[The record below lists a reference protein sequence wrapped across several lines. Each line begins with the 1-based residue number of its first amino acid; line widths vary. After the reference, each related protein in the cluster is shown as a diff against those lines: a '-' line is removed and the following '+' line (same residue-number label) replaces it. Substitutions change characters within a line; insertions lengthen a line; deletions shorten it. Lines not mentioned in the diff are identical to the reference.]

1 MYKISIIGDLHTVNA
16 WRLAGV
22 SGVVCDR
29 AAAPAALEEII
40 RAGDA
45 GIVVITQALAE
56 DLQERIA
63 ALNLS
68 GTSPVIIEVPGIDD
82 PLVLRR
88 SVVDYI
94 AEALGISL

>member
-1 MYKISIIGDLHTVNA
+1 MNKIFIMGDLHTVSA

-22 SGVVCDR
+22 SGVVCER
-29 AAAPAALEEII
+29 ADAPAKLEEVI

-45 GIVVITQALAE
+45 GIVLITQALAE
-56 DLQERIA
+56 DLQARIA
-63 ALNLS
+63 ELNLS
-68 GTSPVIIEVPGIDD
+68 GASPVIIEIPGIDD
-82 PLVLRR
+82 PLTLRR